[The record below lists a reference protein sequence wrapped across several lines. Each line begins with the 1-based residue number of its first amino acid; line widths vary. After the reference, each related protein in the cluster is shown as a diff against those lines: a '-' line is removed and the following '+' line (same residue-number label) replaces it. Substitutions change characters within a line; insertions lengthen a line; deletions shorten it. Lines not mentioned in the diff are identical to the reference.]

1 MDLVEGYFQKL
12 EEKIRQLAEDHQ
24 KIKTEKDLLIRQS
37 VIQQKTIEEQKE
49 EIESLKKQ
57 VQALKIA
64 KSVESTQ
71 ETGKV
76 KDKIQDLVREIDR
89 CIELLNK

>member
-1 MDLVEGYFQKL
+1 MNLVAEYLQKL

-24 KIKTEKDLLIRQS
+24 KIKAEKDLLIRQTA
-37 VIQQKTIEEQKE
+37 IQQRTIDEQKI
-49 EIESLKKQ
+49 EIENLKKQ

-64 KSVESTQ
+64 KSVDSNQ

>member
-24 KIKTEKDLLIRQS
+24 IIKTEKDLLIRQS

>member
-1 MDLVEGYFQKL
+1 MNLVGEYLENL
-12 EEKIRQLAEDHQ
+12 EEKIKQLAEDHY
-24 KIKTEKDLLIRQS
+24 KIKSDNDILTRQT
-37 VIQQKTIEEQKE
+37 VTQQQIIETQKTDIENL
-49 EIESLKKQ
+49 IKQ
-57 VQALKIA
+57 VQALKFA

-71 ETGKV
+71 ETTKV

>member
-1 MDLVEGYFQKL
+1 MDLVEGYLQKF
-12 EEKIRQLAEDHQ
+12 EEKIRQLAEDHL
-24 KIKTEKDLLIRQS
+24 KIKTENELLIRQS
-37 VIQQKTIEEQKE
+37 VTQQKTLEEQKQ

-57 VQALKIA
+57 VRALQIA

-71 ETGKV
+71 DTEKV
-76 KDKIQDLVREIDR
+76 KEKIQDLVREIDR

>member
-1 MDLVEGYFQKL
+1 MDLVEGYLQKL
-12 EEKIRQLAEDHQ
+12 EEKIRQLAEYHQ
-24 KIKTEKDLLIRQS
+24 KINAEKDLLIKQS
-37 VIQQKTIEEQKE
+37 VIQLKTIEEQKE
-49 EIESLKKQ
+49 EIENLKKQ

>member
-1 MDLVEGYFQKL
+1 MNLVEGYLRNL
-12 EEKIRQLAEDHQ
+12 EEKIRQLVEEHH
-24 KIKTEKDLLIRQS
+24 KTKTEKDLLIRQS
-37 VIQQKTIEEQKE
+37 VIQQKTIEEQIE
-49 EIESLKKQ
+49 EIENLKKQ

-64 KSVESTQ
+64 KSVESIQ
-71 ETGKV
+71 DTGKV

>member
-1 MDLVEGYFQKL
+1 MNLVAEHLQKL
-12 EEKIRQLAEDHQ
+12 EDKIRQIAEEHH
-24 KIKTEKDLLIRQS
+24 KIKDENDLLIKQS
-37 VIQQKTIEEQKE
+37 VIQKRTIEEQNI
-49 EIESLKKQ
+49 EIENLKKQ
-57 VQALKIA
+57 VRALKIA
-64 KSVESTQ
+64 KSVESNE

>member
-1 MDLVEGYFQKL
+1 MDLVEGHLQKL
-12 EEKIRQLAEDHQ
+12 EEKIKQLTENHY
-24 KIKTEKDLLIRQS
+24 KIKTENNLLIRQS
-37 VIQQKTIEEQKE
+37 VIDQRKLEEKNLE
-49 EIESLKKQ
+49 LENLKKQ

-64 KSVESTQ
+64 KSVGLNQ
-71 ETGKV
+71 DTGKA

>member
-1 MDLVEGYFQKL
+1 MDLVEGYFQIL

-49 EIESLKKQ
+49 EIENLKKQ

-64 KSVESTQ
+64 KSVESNQ